1 VDALQRPA
9 GALSPREARRAEK
22 MRRKEIR
29 RQLKDKA
36 VRQAA

>member
-1 VDALQRPA
+1 MRQSA
-9 GALSPREARRAEK
+9 GELSRREARRVEK

-29 RQLKDKA
+29 RQLKEKA